1 MANTLQLVGA
11 AFVTI
16 GATMLSL
23 PAGFLVGGILLMLL
37 GIAIRK

>member
-11 AFVTI
+11 ASVTI